1 MKKFM
6 NPLVDAGF
14 KRIFGRKMYMR
25 EFLND
30 LLMLEH
36 PIKSVTFLDKE
47 MVPASERNHG
57 VVYDRIVCR
66 RTTSFLSWR
75 CSISRINTLKS
86 GRSIT
91 WNATLR
97 SSQSLS
103 AMKTEANGTIA
114 WHQSIASICST
125 FIWKVMSGMLRS
137 GR

>member
-47 MVPASERNHG
+47 MVSASERDHG
-57 VVYDRIVCR
+57 VVYDLYCVSEDDKFFIVEMQYKSHQYFKE
-66 RTTSFLSWR
+66 RTVYYMAR
-75 CSISRINTLKS
+75 N
-86 GRSIT
+86 IT
-91 WNATLR
+91 
-97 SSQSLS
+97 
-103 AMKTEANGTIA
+103 E
-114 WHQSIASICST
+114 
-125 FIWKVMSGMLRS
+125 
-137 GR
+137 